1 MNNPAIEYEIMHM
14 ERIVAQIA
22 TNCRAAV
29 LDQQF
34 MPYDLYLE
42 NDCGDID
49 MNIFKSV

>member
-1 MNNPAIEYEIMHM
+1 MKNPAIEYEIMHM
-14 ERIVAQIA
+14 DCIVAQVA
-22 TNCRAAV
+22 TNGRAAV
-29 LDQQF
+29 LDERF